1 MVVWVLIGNSNGMD
15 IEADGCNAMMVV
27 TLNIGEQ
34 SNKQPTFVV
43 LHLHRLYY
51 LPYLLSHL

>member
-1 MVVWVLIGNSNGMD
+1 MVVLMVIGNYDDMD

-34 SNKQPTFVV
+34 SNRQPTFVV

-51 LPYLLSHL
+51 SPYLLSHL

>member
-1 MVVWVLIGNSNGMD
+1 MVIGNYDDMD

-34 SNKQPTFVV
+34 SNRQPTFVV

-51 LPYLLSHL
+51 SPYLLSHL